1 MLGNKI
7 NDTSQRLPLLVNTK
21 LTQTELIMLRF
32 LLDFKREFSYPRVYR
47 LWETIWAAGNDRL
60 FAMRVEASL
69 Y

>member
-1 MLGNKI
+1 M
-7 NDTSQRLPLLVNTK
+7 TRLRDCPSDLVNTK

-60 FAMRVEASL
+60 FAMRVRGQSL
-69 Y
+69 LCI